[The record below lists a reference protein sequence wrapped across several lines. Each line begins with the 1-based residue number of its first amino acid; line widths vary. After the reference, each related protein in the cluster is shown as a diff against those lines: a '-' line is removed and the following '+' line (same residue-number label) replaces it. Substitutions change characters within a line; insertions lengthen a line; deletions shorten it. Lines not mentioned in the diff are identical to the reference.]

1 MITVTTEFGPPNYMP
16 TEPVTKKPLS
26 DQWNSNT
33 FIMKSIKDRIKQ
45 INLN

>member
-1 MITVTTEFGPPNYMP
+1 MKNLCLAL
-16 TEPVTKKPLS
+16 KPLS
-26 DQWNSNT
+26 DQWTANT